1 MIEYSIIISVV
12 AIGTHPTGF
21 FFSTASRL
29 VEIPYLIEVSGL
41 GVNYDACEISQG
53 HNIWIYISWFW
64 DFAKPGNKTSCHLV
78 NGSTCT
84 HSSNKGHFCWNGCKL
99 THLPLNKMAAI
110 SQTTFSNAFS
120 LIKRFVDWY
129 EFHWSLFP
137 RVQLTIFRHWFR

>member
-12 AIGTHPTGF
+12 AIGTHPTGAF
-21 FFSTASRL
+21 FQRQVVLSK
-29 VEIPYLIEVSGL
+29 YLILSRFRDWVL
-41 GVNYDACEISQG
+41 IMMHVKFHRDK
-53 HNIWIYISWFW
+53 IWIYISRFW

-84 HSSNKGHFCWNGCKL
+84 HSSNKGHFCWSGCKL
-99 THLPLNKMAAI
+99 LHLPLNKMSAI

-137 RVQLTIFRHWFR
+137 RVQLTIFQHWFR